1 MCQHSR
7 EVVPKYGLTPA
18 GPEATDSHCLAP
30 IYTHKHTHT
39 HTHNLIRMLRELL
52 DHIMPHL
59 RRDLGLKQTKEQSTH
74 SFRQLHWHTLLE
86 HDGGETLSL
95 MYHYKHK
102 N

>member
-7 EVVPKYGLTPA
+7 EVVPKYGLSPD

-30 IYTHKHTHT
+30 IHTHT

-59 RRDLGLKQTKEQSTH
+59 RRDLGRNRQRNKACTHLDCTTGTRFWNKTEGNTEFNVSLQT
-74 SFRQLHWHTLLE
+74 
-86 HDGGETLSL
+86 
-95 MYHYKHK
+95 
-102 N
+102 